1 MKYDEKNMSDF
12 FRFFINFINSYTQY
26 VYDEAIYT
34 GYVPQDYYTSWTGGR
49 ESIMHGFLW
58 RLRTAAYHIR
68 MKKKVEGQ
76 ASSRAFGT

>member
-1 MKYDEKNMSDF
+1 MCDF

-34 GYVPQDYYTSWTGGR
+34 GYVPQDYCTSWTGGR

-58 RLRTAAYHIR
+58 RFSELLHIIS
-68 MKKKVEGQ
+68 E
-76 ASSRAFGT
+76 